1 MPAPQLLPSKVT
13 VGKLRLRE
21 VWLYIVPGGTE
32 GGVADFILKL
42 LLSMPSQCATLG
54 FLRASL
60 LTLPS
65 GIPLYRPSSPY
76 LLRLQDVFLAP
87 GSLVPRVLR
96 KSAMYQ
102 MPALGGAVDCPTA
115 ISSQRVVIPWTD
127 VSDFSQYHGSYNV
140 LSIFL

>member
-1 MPAPQLLPSKVT
+1 MASQK
-13 VGKLRLRE
+13 G
-21 VWLYIVPGGTE
+21 PGGTE

-42 LLSMPSQCATLG
+42 LLSLPSQCARLG

-60 LTLPS
+60 PTLPS
-65 GIPLYRPSSPY
+65 GIPLYRRSSPY

-87 GSLVPRVLR
+87 GSLFPCFLR

-102 MPALGGAVDCPTA
+102 MPALGGAVDYPTA
-115 ISSQRVVIPWTD
+115 IHREWSFLGLTFLTFPSTTGPIIYLA
-127 VSDFSQYHGSYNV
+127 FYHGSYNL